1 MDETLRKSCQETVT
15 RMTITIGKQ
24 LNMEKNDQIL
34 MLMMLNTPEKIKKF
48 SDWAR
53 VRTENNIIR
62 STPMKVLSAA
72 TRIGRGM
79 DPLD

>member
-1 MDETLRKSCQETVT
+1 MDEQLRKKCQDAIARTTVA
-15 RMTITIGKQ
+15 IGKQ
-24 LNMEKNDQIL
+24 LNMEKHDQIL

-53 VRTENNIIR
+53 SRTENNIIH

-72 TRIGRGM
+72 TRIGREM
-79 DPLD
+79 EPLD

>member
-1 MDETLRKSCQETVT
+1 MDEELRKKCQDAIARTTVA
-15 RMTITIGKQ
+15 IGKQ
-24 LNMEKNDQIL
+24 LNMEKHDQIL

-53 VRTENNIIR
+53 ARTENNIIH

-72 TRIGRGM
+72 TRIGREM
-79 DPLD
+79 EPLD